1 MALDLSILDIKV
13 WYFDGNFYIQVLCL
27 FFPDFSLSDLKL
39 KNNIVGHVTGLL
51 RDKMLE
57 GLGLTPYLKDPMCSR
72 SSAPF
77 SGAVNGWTNGMLI

>member
-1 MALDLSILDIKV
+1 MVHYS
-13 WYFDGNFYIQVLCL
+13 YYTSGLCL

-39 KNNIVGHVTGLL
+39 KNNIVGHVTGIL

-72 SSAPF
+72 SSIF
-77 SGAVNGWTNGMLI
+77 SHDTFTEIAGISEKMCMLERKY